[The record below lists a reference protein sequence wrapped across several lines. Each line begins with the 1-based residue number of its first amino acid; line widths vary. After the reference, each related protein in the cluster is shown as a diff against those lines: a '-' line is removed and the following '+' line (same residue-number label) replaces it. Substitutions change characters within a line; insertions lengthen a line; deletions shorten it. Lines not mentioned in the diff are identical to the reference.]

1 MAERHK
7 FGQSTP
13 PLYIY
18 LQEILNRYPD
28 GGQILK
34 ELIQN
39 AEDAEASEVRFLYDR
54 TQYGTRTLHSPKLEP
69 YQGPA
74 LCAYND
80 ACFTEQDW
88 DNIQNTARSV
98 KKGDPMKIGRFGLG
112 FNSVY
117 HLTDLPMILS
127 GHHVAIF
134 DPHEDI
140 FRIDGV
146 RQTGRIWHL
155 QEDAEQIQSLQDQFS
170 PLKNLFEGVED
181 PFKTGFF
188 NGTIFRFPLRHTPS
202 RISKTIYNCQK
213 IVDLFDSFKSDG
225 DIVLLFLHHVRSI
238 KLMTREESGHSAT
251 DYRVSM
257 NSQSQQQRETR
268 FTADVK
274 KTLKVPIENRETVVS
289 TCQFSMAVDAYGLP
303 TRNWLVTNYVKG
315 RGISEEAKKLSEELS
330 LLPWVGVAMP
340 LSGGT
345 NIEGRTFCFLPLPAG
360 HESTG
365 LPVHVHGFFGVSDNR
380 RSLKWTG
387 TDQKSDSA
395 ARWNEILVREILPSA
410 YARLITDATQYCKKD
425 ALYAALPDKQH
436 TAQHWDRALNP
447 FFKDVLTQKVVWT
460 PANGEKWITPRDAV
474 FNRTSVPTAQ
484 DSIGQKRAVESC
496 GGPHRRQMTESGED
510 EDEDVPTAVLE
521 YLVGAG
527 LDVVTLPK
535 HVMQAIDD
543 TFSRSRLNE
552 VTPELLRTTMKR
564 TGVRNGS
571 REDKLAWLQYALD
584 DMKYDAMEGIELLP
598 LADKTFTTFSKDDKT
613 MSIFI
618 ESEQHPRTLLPGLEG
633 RFLDTDINKPTLQRL
648 QMAATEAEEKAR
660 TTCLNLRHLTPQLV
674 ATYLRDALPP
684 GWLQVSHVTWHPA
697 RSQQPS
703 AEWLAQ
709 LWRYLRDHFP
719 KDLSPFV
726 GLPILPIMNESRL
739 VRLEQHSKV
748 IRPKYGETT
757 MPDVIKNLVRD
768 VNATVLEDAP
778 SYLNH
783 LKLEEFIHRCTPSG
797 LLKLLHVVG
806 ADKVVPKVDALNP
819 EAKNALRTF
828 FAKGENINDEE
839 RGLLAKLPIF
849 QAVDDTNLKPR
860 YLAALDPGGTMRQIA
875 PDLTTDPLPEGL
887 SFPTTVIVTNDLESQ
902 TLGRLVGLQQL
913 STAQLLAGMIEK
925 VRRGD
930 YTTEQVDSLMLW
942 ILRNLHTLKSKD
954 SNIVNLIQ
962 TLAFVT
968 TNSNTKVTPTELFNP
983 EETVSDVLL
992 GEPVFPGPPY
1002 ADKIILTSL
1011 LELGMRQNLSA
1022 QDILRS
1028 AKNVQPFYQSG
1039 KLTLSDA
1046 KRKAVAIMSVLS
1058 HGMLTTPVNG
1068 VLLKAAL
1075 MDVNFLPVCKDR
1087 PRSYLLGLQWYP
1099 ETNNAVFVNP
1109 REARGLECA
1118 ELVGA
1123 TMPIVDGKTSDDF
1136 ISAFGWNKNKLPIEK
1151 VVGQLKTVC
1160 NHYTAVT
1167 GSPHLP
1173 KHHVVQMLTEIY
1185 QHIDARLEAGEKDAL
1200 QPLSSPD
1207 FPPWVWQG
1215 DGLAA
1220 PNAVALT
1227 SPLNLTLAPYRF
1239 ILPEDFRDFK
1249 QLFRNAGVNQNLDKT
1264 DMVETLH
1271 EIQSAPKMSTERDLK
1286 LSVDIIGWLVSHPDI
1301 LEEVRDD
1308 ILVPIATKD
1317 SRRLTLAPV
1326 SECTYNDVSW
1336 SDAQDLLDDEDEEFK
1351 PLHKLIPLD
1360 TAQLLEVPSLSQ
1372 RVVSAE
1378 EFGFDQCGQHEK
1390 VTQRLKN
1397 ILNDYPKG
1405 AGIFKELIQNADDAG
1420 ATEVKFLVD
1429 WRKNENSRE
1438 DLIDHGMEVCHGP
1451 ALWAYN
1457 NATFS
1462 EEDFKNIQNLGGQT
1476 KLEALEKVG
1485 RFGVGFNSVYH
1496 VTDVPSFVSGSRV
1509 LFFDPHATHLSKH
1522 IKDKSRPGIGL
1533 DLQKNTRLVSRF
1545 KDQFQP
1551 FQEVFGYSTS
1561 TPYNGT
1567 LFRLPL
1573 RTPQEATESEIS
1585 DVSYSKPGNAN
1596 MERLIRSFKEGLKP
1610 LLLFTQ
1616 NVRQVTMYTMAESA
1630 DPSRMVETF
1639 HVSKSPVKYLREMQ
1653 ILSPFHKLTNKFQI
1667 QSNCLLATSDVMKC
1681 QAPEGTNRIKE
1692 CPETSM
1698 VVKVTCREGT
1708 GNAVSEKWIISSCMG
1723 TSESLQLALS
1733 DRGRKIGLVPCGG
1746 VAALLKSNDG
1756 SQQNASMDN
1765 PPNGR
1770 GEVFCFLPL
1779 SIRTGLPVHVNG
1791 SFAVASNRRGLWE
1804 ATSTDLNDLRV
1815 DWNKALMEDAV
1826 CKAYVTMLLDLSDM
1840 AKKGQL
1846 TPYQYHSFWPNPNQL
1861 KGTTH
1866 NSVLVKAFYTA
1877 LSSRDDKP
1885 PPLFESEGQ
1894 WLSFTSMVLLDPGIT
1909 FSSDEKVAARWALQ
1923 QCLPN
1928 YTVVELPEWARQGFE
1943 AAGCVDL
1950 LSEHTYTEK
1959 RFYSEL
1965 FFPRIHELSE
1975 ETRDPLMLRIL
1986 GRENGEYHDLIKTTA
2001 CIPTSPR
2008 GQELSF
2014 PGKLVHPNG
2023 KLSAMFLPEDQIFP
2037 HGSKGTYLKPSRLQV
2052 LTELGMCKDD
2062 APWSVVIERAQS
2074 VVRLNKVNH
2083 NESRKRIVALI
2094 DFIVDKTR
2102 KERDR
2107 KVLEQARR
2115 QLSTVPFLPF
2125 MQKPREWPFEWKGS
2139 EYPTDTMLSAV
2150 ELQPSKKYEIA
2161 GVSSPIMCSRI
2172 VTGKGKHSSTYTVPH
2187 SISKFLGLEDKSPG
2201 LPETLTNLLAIIAV
2215 DMETLPKDALVC
2227 TRKSYLKTCQ
2237 HLQKLCEGSTC
2248 NEREVATRL
2257 SKTPFIMSQM
2267 TKRFLLP
2274 SDVSFDLKFTC
2285 APYLY
2290 RVPDELASELRSLLK
2305 VCNVKTAFEACDF
2318 IRALGHLKDDKGNQR
2333 LRSHEVNLALELLKA
2348 ASDLEEEDIQN
2359 HILWIP
2365 DQSGVLRRPSE
2376 VCYNDCAWIKQKD
2389 DMVFCHKDMSRGL
2402 AVDKLGVKPV
2412 RHKALEAYSHNL
2424 SCFGTDF
2431 GQVEKLTNRIKHLL
2445 DAYPFGKEILKELLQ
2460 NADDAGA
2467 TEIHFVFD
2475 KRRHGTKHIFDD
2487 SWKDLQGP
2495 ALCVYNNRPFTEKDL
2510 IGIQSLGQGSKAHD
2524 PVKTGKYGVGFN
2536 AVYHLT
2542 DCPSF
2547 MTGGD
2552 TLCVFD
2558 PQLRFVPGARLE
2570 CPGRMFRGIDAYLR
2584 QQYKDVFNCYL
2595 SDKPAFSS
2603 QESTMFR
2610 FPLRTT
2616 TMAKASDLSDKEVTE
2631 DMVMSLL
2638 DRFKSESFEVLLF
2651 LNSVEKIKIS
2661 IIEKDGTSR
2670 EFYHAEAL
2678 ISKKAKKDRRKFA
2691 DYVAECAHSEEP
2703 LHELPT
2709 HHVTYNLDLRDN
2721 NKHQE
2726 TWIVHQRIG
2735 FEDKDIPNSIKEAHK
2750 ANELG
2755 LLPRGGAAICHNDC
2769 KQSFSSKA
2777 PNQAR
2782 SYQKCYHM
2790 GPKRAFCFLPLPIE
2804 TQLPVHVNGHFALDH
2819 EARRN
2824 LWRDENGGMK
2834 SDWNKT
2840 LIKEVI
2846 APAYAAV
2853 LDAKRGADFGVEQ
2866 KSFTV
2871 SEAQGVKRSLESY
2884 HDLFPSVSKT
2894 TDQWKD
2900 LSLAFYQH
2908 IDRKHL
2914 HVLPVLRS
2922 THHDC
2927 KPRSRSHH
2935 QMTLEWLPPTGSG
2948 RDEAFFNTLKYDDA
2962 GRTEMANTIKPRK
2975 PRRQVLVES
2984 LLALGFNLLDHS
2996 ATKIYQEFRKSEVEV
3011 KSVQPESVAKFL
3023 KTHASYNPLCHIGA
3037 SLPAPLIETTFKE
3050 PENLQVVLHYCLS
3063 IREKQEGNQK
3073 HMSHG
3078 HPVSDPQKI
3087 KQEHALHDLP
3097 LLLTADN
3104 ILRVFDVSCPV
3115 FATEYADLVPTQPE
3129 LFVHTS
3135 CVSDLLSK
3143 DTDKSVQG
3151 FNANAL
3157 CRLMPRV
3164 LDETLFGNGRAVKL
3178 NQSPI
3183 TPPQDWVYRLWEF
3196 FGHEVHRGGT
3206 RGEEVFQEIMGLFAK
3221 WAVLPACTHSQK
3233 VGQPFISS
3241 NVVPPVQPG
3250 ERYLVPLCKAHT
3262 VVTFDQMSISAQKNK
3277 VAGILRKLQCLELD
3291 TSCLHTATA
3300 LQQSYATL
3308 QVAKRFISSLTDH
3321 VGILKVL
3328 NFILVEQELHG
3339 PTTTRLDT
3347 NEATELL
3354 KYFEE
3359 EVWKLQTEPVNLHML
3374 RSLPLYKTIHNKLIS
3389 LITTRQCHVLPT
3401 GIPTAEMDEWIK
3413 RSDAVFLEKISKLEG
3428 LHKALG
3434 CSGITDADVYQKYIF
3449 PNINHLSDEAV
3460 KVHLEY
3466 LRNML
3471 NGMNMVEEH
3480 TRTRESLLASLRHL
3494 HIIPSQRGRRPV
3506 SDFYDHHH
3514 SVFREM
3520 VSDENFLPEDYRK
3533 EMWKWRQF
3541 FIDIGLIHEVTKSMF
3556 LEYARQVERLAKVTR
3571 SKGSRLTE
3579 KSNVLVKYFFTME
3592 KLSEGRFIEEV
3603 SGIRFIAPAKTESAL
3618 IELHSQYGAKGD
3630 VLPFVCFKD
3639 SVPEDEQELCWT
3651 RANLLPND
3659 VTHELRRE
3667 DSEGLRRRLGIQV
3680 QPSIDTVT
3688 NHVTHLCQHLAQ
3700 QKATETEEGANSPS
3714 ACKTIWKV
3722 MLKVYAFLSEKATD
3736 GGSLNEKL
3744 GNVPCMVVEEGRRLV
3759 RPDQIAITLEQSHEI
3774 RPYLYGMPIE
3784 LGPYNKLFV
3793 SLGAPEKPTPMQY
3806 AKVLEDL
3813 YALSKGEPLDPN
3825 EKIATYMAV
3834 SGLFRSLKPESLIRL
3849 MGESQSQT
3857 QHTDDAFQ
3865 KSKCLYLPSQKE
3877 TLQKSTDLVFDDAP
3891 QFTDRVK
3898 DGFIYTLLI
3907 PLKNCNL
3914 SDDEH
3919 ELINRLPPQLRPKNL
3934 SSLVQEQLCDGDEQ
3948 MACVMGTN
3956 CVLESKLSSLFLSA
3970 HFQQAIVRLAKH
3982 ALGERCDDKKVLDAV
3997 GKFASSITVCCK
4009 RELITRLVYTESQE
4023 QIKDSDG
4030 TSYCFI
4036 KDNTLYVAHTDAASE
4051 EYESFL
4057 CELAEVINDG
4067 LGRPLVN
4074 LGPLSMVL
4082 SVKDPSDIPKKLDR
4096 AKIKRYTS
4104 GEQDDSPLPTL
4115 GTPIPEIFHHLLT
4128 SNLAH
4133 YFTPGDYVGFEVY
4146 DPDLEDS
4153 SEEEEEYTMT
4163 FLYAQVIKEAPADM
4177 DLKFGLG
4184 RKYVINVG
4192 HTRTVSAADLYKFC
4206 RPSVS
4211 GPVVPFEGEAD
4222 EEANSA
4228 AKPPQ
4233 SLEDAMEEVSNIL
4246 EEAWKL
4252 PENERKKVVRRLYL
4266 QWHPD
4271 KNPDN
4276 VELAT
4281 EVCKH
4286 IQAEISRL
4294 EKGLPRRTKGGAGSG
4309 GFGFGGR
4316 GSRSGGFDSGESSF
4330 SSSFNRWDSYARSH
4344 RRQREQFRKRYKGRN
4359 FRGWRTRSGQWVPP
4373 KTDGDGFPN
4382 PREAAR
4388 WHRQATADL
4397 QAARDNLSGP
4407 GTSFEWTCLMC
4418 HQAAEKALKAVQ
4430 LGKFGKYEMIHQI
4443 GGMAMALETSC
4454 GDELTGVGDAAM
4466 ELSSLGSSLGCDDVY
4481 LRARYPNLHPAPRV
4495 PHDAFTRQHAE
4506 TAVRLARTI
4515 LDMTQDVWK

>member
-1 MAERHK
+1 M
-7 FGQSTP
+7 FLP
-13 PLYIY
+13 IY
-18 LQEILNRYPD
+18 Q
-28 GGQILK
+28 

-54 TQYGTRTLHSPKLEP
+54 TQYGTRTLHSPKQAP

-88 DNIQNTARSV
+88 NNIQNTARSV

-117 HLTDLPMILS
+117 HLTGVGSSSSLVGSEGGDDLARDPKILGTPEVPEHRREVRSTRPVAAAGSRRRTLSPAAADLPMILS

-134 DPHEDI
+134 DPREDI
-140 FRIDGV
+140 FLIDGV
-146 RQTGRIWHL
+146 RQKGRIWHL
-155 QEDAEQIQSLQDQFS
+155 QVDAEEIQSLQDQFS
-170 PLKNLFEGVED
+170 PLKNLFEGAED

-202 RISKTIYNCQK
+202 RISKTIYNYQK

-238 KLMTREESGHSAT
+238 KLMTREESGHIAT

-257 NSQSQQQRETR
+257 SSQSQQEGETR

-274 KTLKVPIENRETVVS
+274 DSLAVPIDNRETVVN
-289 TCQFSMAVDAYGLP
+289 TRQFSMAVDAYGLP

-425 ALYAALPDKQH
+425 ALYAALPDKH
-436 TAQHWDRALNP
+436 RTAQHWDKALNP

-484 DSIGQKRAVESC
+484 DSTGQKTVESC
-496 GGPHRRQMTESGED
+496 GGKRGRQMTESGKD
-510 EDEDVPTAVLE
+510 DDDVPTAVLE

-543 TFSRSRLNE
+543 TFSRSTLDE
-552 VTPELLRTTMKR
+552 VTPELLRATMKR
-564 TGVRNGS
+564 TGVQNGS
-571 REDKLAWLQYALD
+571 RKHKLAWLQYALD
-584 DMKYDAMEGIELLP
+584 DKNYDAMEGIELLP

-613 MSIFI
+613 IFI

-633 RFLDTDINKPTLQRL
+633 RFLDTDINKPTLHHL
-648 QMAATEAEEKAR
+648 QMAATEADVKAR
-660 TTCLNLRHLTPQLV
+660 TPCLNLRHLTPQLV
-674 ATYLRDALPP
+674 ATHLRDALPP
-684 GWLQVSHVTWHPA
+684 DWL
-697 RSQQPS
+697 QQPS

-709 LWRYLRDHFP
+709 LWRYLQAHFP
-719 KDLSPFV
+719 SLNPFV
-726 GLPILPIMNESRL
+726 GLPILPVMNETRL
-739 VRLEQHSKV
+739 VRLEQPSKV

-757 MPDVIKNLVRD
+757 IPDVIKNLVRD
-768 VNATVLEDAP
+768 VDATVLEDAP

-783 LKLEEFIHRCTPSG
+783 PKLEEYIHRCTPSG
-797 LLKLLHVVG
+797 LLKLLHVAG

-819 EAKNALRTF
+819 EAKDALRTF
-828 FAKGENINDEE
+828 FAKGENLNDEE

-860 YLAALDPGGTMRQIA
+860 YLAALDPEGTMRQIA
-875 PDLTTDPLPEGL
+875 PHLTTDPLPEGL
-887 SFPTTVIVTNDLESQ
+887 SFPTTLIVTNDLESQ

-913 STAQLLAGMIEK
+913 STAQLLARMIEK

-930 YTTEQVDSLMLW
+930 YTREQMDSLMLW

-954 SNIVNLIQ
+954 QSIINLIQ
-962 TLAFVT
+962 TLPFVT

-983 EETVSDVLL
+983 EKAVSDVLL

-1002 ADKIILTSL
+1002 ENKIVLTSL

-1022 QDILRS
+1022 KDILSS

-1046 KRKAVAIMSVLS
+1046 KRKAVAIMSVLA

-1068 VLLKAAL
+1068 IPLKAAL
-1075 MDVNFLPVCKDR
+1075 MDVNFLPICSER
-1087 PRSYLLGLQWYP
+1087 PKSYLPGLQWYP

-1123 TMPIVDGKTSDDF
+1123 TMPVVDGKISDDF
-1136 ISAFGWNKNKLPIEK
+1136 ISACGWNKNSLPIEK

-1160 NHYTAVT
+1160 NHYTR
-1167 GSPHLP
+1167 SPHLP

-1185 QHIDARLEAGEKDAL
+1185 QHIDDRLEAGETAAL
-1200 QPLSSPD
+1200 QLLSSPN

-1227 SPLNLTLAPYRF
+1227 SPFNLTLAPYRF
-1239 ILPEDFRDFK
+1239 ILPEDFPDFK
-1249 QLFRNAGVNQNLDKT
+1249 QLFRNAGVKQNLDKT
-1264 DMVETLH
+1264 DLVETLH
-1271 EIQSAPKMSTERDLK
+1271 EIQSAPKMSSERDLK

-1301 LEEVRDD
+1301 LKEVRDD

-1397 ILNDYPKG
+1397 ILNDYPEG

-1429 WRKNENSRE
+1429 WRKNKDSRE
-1438 DLIDHGMEVCHGP
+1438 DLIDQGMEVCHGP

-1756 SQQNASMDN
+1756 SHQNASMDN

-2139 EYPTDTMLSAV
+2139 EYPTDTLLSAV
-2150 ELQPSKKYEIA
+2150 ELQPSKNYEIA

-2187 SISKFLGLEDKSPG
+2187 SLSKFLGLEDKSPG

-2237 HLQKLCEGSTC
+2237 HLQKLCEGSKY
-2248 NEREVATRL
+2248 NEGEVASRL

-2318 IRALGHLKDDKGNQR
+2318 IRALDHLKKDKGNQK
-2333 LRSHEVNLALELLKA
+2333 LRSREVHLALELLKA

-2359 HILWIP
+2359 HMLWIP

-2376 VCYNDCAWIKQKD
+2376 VCYNDCAWIEQKD

-2475 KRRHGTKHIFDD
+2475 KRQHGTKHIFDD

-2495 ALCVYNNRPFTEKDL
+2495 ALCVYNNRPFTDNDL
-2510 IGIQSLGQGSKAHD
+2510 NGIQNLGQGSKAHD

-2570 CPGRMFRGIDAYLR
+2570 CPGRMIRGIDAYLR

-2631 DMVMSLL
+2631 DMVMRLL

-2678 ISKKAKKDRRKFA
+2678 ISKKAKQDRRKFA
-2691 DYVAECAHSEEP
+2691 DYVAECAHSEDP
-2703 LHELPT
+2703 LQVLPT

-2721 NKHQE
+2721 KQHQE

-2735 FEDKDIPNSIKEAHK
+2735 FEDKDIPNSIKEAHAAK
-2750 ANELG
+2750 ELG

-2769 KQSFSSKA
+2769 KQPYSSKA
-2777 PNQAR
+2777 PNQSR
-2782 SYQKCYHM
+2782 NYQKCYHM

-2824 LWRDENGGMK
+2824 LWKDENGGMK

-2840 LIKEVI
+2840 LIKDVI

-2853 LDAKRGADFGVEQ
+2853 LDAKRAADFGLEQ
-2866 KSFTV
+2866 KPFTV
-2871 SEAQGVKRSLESY
+2871 SKAQGVKRSLESY

-2894 TDQWKD
+2894 TDEWKD

-2948 RDEAFFNTLKYDDA
+2948 RDEAFFNTLKYDD
-2962 GRTEMANTIKPRK
+2962 GGNTAVGSNIKPRK
-2975 PRRQVLVES
+2975 QVVIES
-2984 LLALGFNLLDHS
+2984 LLALGFNLLASPIRILRDFQ
-2996 ATKIYQEFRKSEVEV
+2996 AAKVDVQEV
-3011 KSVQPESVAKFL
+3011 KPESVVDFL
-3023 KTHASYNPLCHIGA
+3023 QTYADDDPLCRIGA
-3037 SLPAPLIETTFKE
+3037 SLPAQVSSTTFKE

-3063 IREKQEGNQK
+3063 RTLEENKK
-3073 HMSHG
+3073 HKLHG
-3078 HPVSDPQKI
+3078 V
-3087 KQEHALHDLP
+3087 P
-3097 LLLTADN
+3097 LLLTTDKL
-3104 ILRVFDVSCPV
+3104 LRVFDLSNPV
-3115 FATEYADLVPTQPE
+3115 FATYYANLVPSAPD
-3129 LFVHTS
+3129 LFVDWS
-3135 CVSDLLSK
+3135 CLSDLPRQ
-3143 DTDKSVQG
+3143 DTDKSVLS
-3151 FNANAL
+3151 FDVEAL
-3157 CRLMPRV
+3157 CNLLPRQLNESVFRQGNTVEWNQAPTQHWIYLLWHFLDNEMPRQK
-3164 LDETLFGNGRAVKL
+3164 LSDQDTFLRKINTLFGNW
-3178 NQSPI
+3178 S
-3183 TPPQDWVYRLWEF
+3183 
-3196 FGHEVHRGGT
+3196 
-3206 RGEEVFQEIMGLFAK
+3206 
-3221 WAVLPACTHSQK
+3221 VLPACTHS
-3233 VGQPFISS
+3233 PMMERYS
-3241 NVVPPVQPG
+3241 NSTKSLLDEVPPLQPG
-3250 ERYLVPLCKAHT
+3250 KPYLVPLCKAHT
-3262 VVTFDQMSISAQKNK
+3262 VVVTFDVGASQQQIK
-3277 VAGILRKLQCLELD
+3277 VAKIMRKLHCLELN
-3291 TSCLHTATA
+3291 
-3300 LQQSYATL
+3300 TL
-3308 QVAKRFISSLTDH
+3308 CFRDH
-3321 VGILKVL
+3321 PENPPNDRTVQLARD
-3328 NFILVEQELHG
+3328 
-3339 PTTTRLDT
+3339 PD
-3347 NEATELL
+3347 EATELL
-3354 KYFEE
+3354 KYYEE
-3359 EVWKLQTEPVNLHML
+3359 EVDKLKTDPANLHTL

-3389 LITTRQCHVLPT
+3389 LINTHQCHVLPV
-3401 GIPTAEMDEWIK
+3401 GIPTAGMDEWID
-3413 RSDAVFLEKISKLEG
+3413 RSDDVFLEKNSNLKKL
-3428 LHKALG
+3428 HTSLG
-3434 CSGITDADVYQKYIF
+3434 CSGITEADVYQRYIF
-3449 PNINHLSDEAV
+3449 PNMDHLSDDAV
-3460 KVHLEY
+3460 IEHLRY
-3466 LRNML
+3466 LRDL
-3471 NGMNMVEEH
+3471 VQ
-3480 TRTRESLLASLRHL
+3480 TSPKDARQSLIQRLKSLP
-3494 HIIPSQRGRRPV
+3494 IIPSTGVRRPV
-3506 SDFYDHHH
+3506 SDFYDDTHP
-3514 SVFREM
+3514 VFREM
-3520 VSDENFLPEDYRK
+3520 VPVENFLPECYRCG
-3533 EMWKWRQF
+3533 EEEEELEEWRQF
-3541 FIDIGLIHEVTKSMF
+3541 FIKIGLNSTVTKTMF
-3556 LEYARQVERLAKVTR
+3556 LQYARDVERLAKVPISGNSQLTR
-3571 SKGSRLTE
+3571 
-3579 KSNVLVKYFFTME
+3579 KSEVLVNHFFTVDN
-3592 KLSEGRFIEEV
+3592 LSEGSFIEEV
-3603 SGIRFIAPAKTESAL
+3603 SGIRFIAPVKAESAQ

-3659 VTHELRRE
+3659 VAQELRRG
-3667 DSEGLRRRLGIQV
+3667 DSEDLRRRLGVQV

-3688 NHVTHLCQHLAQ
+3688 SHVSHLCQHLAQ
-3700 QKATETEEGANSPS
+3700 QKSTETEEGANSPS
-3714 ACKTIWKV
+3714 ACQTLWKV

-3736 GGSLNEKL
+3736 GGSLKEKL
-3744 GNVPCMVVEEGRRLV
+3744 GNVPCIVVEEGRRLV

-3849 MGESQSQT
+3849 VGESQSQT
-3857 QHTDDAFQ
+3857 QHTEDAFQ

-3907 PLKNCNL
+3907 HLKNCDL

-3948 MACVMGTN
+3948 MSCVMGTN

-4009 RELITRLVYTESQE
+4009 RELITRLVYTESQQ

-4211 GPVVPFEGEAD
+4211 GPLVPFEGEAG

-4330 SSSFNRWDSYARSH
+4330 SSSFNRWDSYAGFH
-4344 RRQREQFRKRYKGRN
+4344 RRQREQFRKRYKGGN
-4359 FRGWRTRSGQWVPP
+4359 FSSWRTRSGQWVPP
-4373 KTDGDGFPN
+4373 RTDGDGFPN

-4454 GDELTGVGDAAM
+4454 GDELAGVGDAAM

-4506 TAVRLARTI
+4506 TAVRLAQTI

>member
-1 MAERHK
+1 MATAEQANTQTDVSKNPFRPGTFAKKFATSRTDARRADHDDGHK

-13 PLYIY
+13 PLVEY
-18 LQEILNRYPD
+18 LQDILNRYPD

-39 AEDAEASEVRFLYDR
+39 AEDAVPQASEVRFLYDR
-54 TQYGTRTLHSPKLEP
+54 TQYGTQTLHSPKLAP

-117 HLTDLPMILS
+117 HLTDLPMIVG
-127 GHHVAIF
+127 GHHVAIL

-140 FRIDGV
+140 FLIDGV
-146 RQTGRIWHL
+146 RQSGCIWHL
-155 QEDAEQIQSLQDQFS
+155 QEDAEEIKNLEDQFS
-170 PLKNLFEGVED
+170 PLKNLFEGAED

-188 NGTIFRFPLRHTPS
+188 KGTIFRFPLRQTPS
-202 RISKTIYNCQK
+202 RLSKTVYDYQK
-213 IVDLFDSFKSDG
+213 VMDLFDSFKSDG

-238 KLMTREESGHSAT
+238 KLMTREESGHSTT
-251 DYRVSM
+251 DYVYRVSM
-257 NSQSQQQRETR
+257 SSQSQQDREPR
-268 FTADVK
+268 FTANVK
-274 KTLKVPIENRETVVS
+274 KALKVSIDNRETVVS
-289 TCQFSMAVDAYGLP
+289 TCKFSMAVDGLP
-303 TRNWLVTNYVKG
+303 PQKWLVTTYVKG

-340 LSGGT
+340 LFGDGKVD
-345 NIEGRTFCFLPLPAG
+345 GRTFCCLPLPEG

-425 ALYAALPDKQH
+425 ALYIYVYAALPDKH
-436 TAQHWDRALNP
+436 RTAQHWDRALNP
-447 FFKDVLTQKVVWT
+447 FFDEVFTQKVVWT

-474 FNRTSVPTAQ
+474 FNRTSVPTA
-484 DSIGQKRAVESC
+484 
-496 GGPHRRQMTESGED
+496 
-510 EDEDVPTAVLE
+510 VLE

-527 LDVVTLPK
+527 HDVVTLPK

-543 TFSRSRLNE
+543 TFSRSGLKE

-564 TGVRNGS
+564 TGVQNDS

-584 DMKYDAMEGIELLP
+584 DKNYDAMEGIELLP
-598 LADKTFTTFSKDDKT
+598 LADKTFTTFSKYDKK
-613 MSIFI
+613 IFI

-633 RFLDTDINKPTLQRL
+633 RFLDTDINKPTLHHL
-648 QMAATEAEEKAR
+648 QMTATEAEEKAR
-660 TTCLNLRHLTPQLV
+660 TGHPCLRLRHLTPQLV
-674 ATYLRDALPP
+674 ATHLRDALPP
-684 GWLQVSHVTWHPA
+684 DWL
-697 RSQQPS
+697 QQPS
-703 AEWLAQ
+703 VEWLAQ
-709 LWRYLRDHFP
+709 LWRYLQVHFP
-719 KDLSPFV
+719 NDLSPFV
-726 GLPILPIMNESRL
+726 GLPILPVMNETRL
-739 VRLEQHSKV
+739 VRLEQPSKV

-757 MPDVIKNLVRD
+757 IPDVIKNLVRD
-768 VNATVLEDAP
+768 VDATVLEDAP

-783 LKLEEFIHRCTPSG
+783 PKLEEFIHRCTPSG
-797 LLKLLHVVG
+797 LLKLLLVVG
-806 ADKVVPKVDALNP
+806 ANKVVPKVNTLNP
-819 EAKNALRTF
+819 EAKGALLTF
-828 FAKGENINDEE
+828 FAKGENLYDEE
-839 RGLLAKLPIF
+839 RRLLAKLPMF

-860 YLAALDPGGTMRQIA
+860 YLAALDPGGRMRQIA
-875 PDLTTDPLPEGL
+875 PDLTTDPLPKGL
-887 SFPTTVIVTNDLESQ
+887 SFPTTLIVTNDLESQ
-902 TLGRLVGLQQL
+902 TLGRLLGLQQL

-925 VRRGD
+925 VRGGD
-930 YTTEQVDSLMLW
+930 YTTEYADSLMLW
-942 ILRNLHTLKSKD
+942 ILRNLHTLKFKD
-954 SNIVNLIQ
+954 PSIISQIQ

-968 TNSNTKVTPTELFNP
+968 TNNNTKVTPTELFNP
-983 EETVSDVLL
+983 EEAVSDVLL

-1002 ADKIILTSL
+1002 ADKIVLTSL

-1022 QDILRS
+1022 HDILRS
-1028 AKNVQPFYQSG
+1028 AKKVQTFYQSG

-1046 KRKAVAIMSVLS
+1046 KRKAVAIMSVLA

-1075 MDVNFLPVCKDR
+1075 MDVNFLPVCSER
-1087 PRSYLLGLQWYP
+1087 PKSYLPGLQWYS
-1099 ETNNAVFVNP
+1099 ETSNAVFVSP

-1123 TMPIVDGKTSDDF
+1123 TMPIVDEKTSNGF
-1136 ISAFGWNKNKLPIEK
+1136 ISAFGWSKNSLPIDK

-1160 NHYTAVT
+1160 NHYT

-1173 KHHVVQMLTEIY
+1173 KHYVVQMLTEIY
-1185 QHIDARLEAGEKDAL
+1185 QHIDARLEAGEKAVL
-1200 QPLSSPD
+1200 QSLSSPD

-1215 DGLAA
+1215 DDLAA

-1227 SPLNLTLAPYRF
+1227 SPFNPTLDLAPYRF
-1239 ILPEDFRDFK
+1239 ILPKEFHDFRK
-1249 QLFRNAGVNQNLDKT
+1249 MFRKAGVKETLDQT
-1264 DMVETLH
+1264 DLVETLH

-1286 LSVDIIGWLVSHPDI
+1286 LSVDIIGWLVSHTDI

-1308 ILVPIATKD
+1308 ILVPIATKN
-1317 SRRLTLAPV
+1317 SCRLTLAPV

-1397 ILNDYPKG
+1397 ILNDYPEG

-1420 ATEVKFLVD
+1420 ATEVKFLID
-1429 WRKNENSRE
+1429 WRKNEDSKE
-1438 DLIDHGMEVCHGP
+1438 GLIDHGMEVCHGP

-1533 DLQKNTRLVSRF
+1533 DLEKNTRLVSRF

-1551 FQEVFGYSTS
+1551 FQDVFGYSTS

-1573 RTPQEATESEIS
+1573 RTPQEAAESEIS

-1596 MERLIRSFKEGLKP
+1596 IESLIRSFKEGLKP

-1616 NVRQVTMYTMAESA
+1616 NVRQVTMYTLAEST
-1630 DPSRMVETF
+1630 DPSKMVETF

-1653 ILSPFHKLTNKFQI
+1653 ILSPSHKLTDKFQI
-1667 QSNCLLATSDVMKC
+1667 QSNCLLATSDVMKR
-1681 QAPEGTNRIKE
+1681 QGTNRMKE

-1708 GNAVSEKWIISSCMG
+1708 GNAVSEEWIISSCMG
-1723 TSESLQLALS
+1723 TSASLQLALS

-1746 VAALLKSNDG
+1746 VAALLKSSDDSHQND
-1756 SQQNASMDN
+1756 SMDN
-1765 PPNGR
+1765 PPN

-1804 ATSTDLNDLRV
+1804 ETSTDRNDLKV
-1815 DWNKALMEDAV
+1815 EWNKALMEDAV
-1826 CKAYVTMLLDLSDM
+1826 CKAYVTVLLDLSDM

-1846 TPYQYHSFWPNPNQL
+1846 TPYQYHSFWPNICHIP
-1861 KGTTH
+1861 GTTH
-1866 NSVLVKAFYTA
+1866 YSVLVKAFYAA
-1877 LSSRDDKP
+1877 LSSRDKP

-1909 FSSDEKVAARWALQ
+1909 LSSDENVAARWALQ

-1943 AAGCVDL
+1943 AAECVEL

-1986 GRENGEYHDLIKTTA
+1986 GRENGDYNDLIKTTA

-2014 PGKLVHPNG
+2014 PGKLIHPNG
-2023 KLSAMFLPEDQIFP
+2023 KLSAMFLPGDKKFP
-2037 HGSKGTYLKPSRLQV
+2037 HGSTETYLKPSRLEV

-2062 APWSVVIERAQS
+2062 APWQVVIERAES
-2074 VVRLNKVNH
+2074 VIGLNMVNQT
-2083 NESRKRIVALI
+2083 ESRKRIAALL
-2094 DFIVDKTR
+2094 DFIVKKSKRETD
-2102 KERDR
+2102 EEQ
-2107 KVLEQARR
+2107 LEQVRK
-2115 QLSTVPFLPF
+2115 QLSTIQFLPV
-2125 MQKPREWPFEWKGS
+2125 MQKPKEWLFAWKGF
-2139 EYPTDTMLSAV
+2139 EYDADALLSAHK
-2150 ELQPSKKYEIA
+2150 LQPSKNSMIA
-2161 GVSSPIMCSRI
+2161 GVSSPILCSS
-2172 VTGKGKHSSTYTVPH
+2172 VSTVDENPNSQYTIP
-2187 SISKFLGLEDKSPG
+2187 SGLSKFLGLDDKSPD
-2201 LPETLTNLLAIIAV
+2201 LNETLANLLAIIAINMKV
-2215 DMETLPKDALVC
+2215 LSMAEEAVWDY
-2227 TRKSYLKTCQ
+2227 TRKSYLQTCK
-2237 HLQKLCEGSTC
+2237 HLQKLCQGSE
-2248 NEREVATRL
+2248 NNAEHIATKL
-2257 SKTPFIMSQM
+2257 CETPFIMSLKDRKFLPPSNVCFEM
-2267 TKRFLLP
+2267 RFDG
-2274 SDVSFDLKFTC
+2274 S
-2285 APYLY
+2285 PYLY
-2290 RVPDELASELRSLLK
+2290 QAPEELATELRSLLL
-2305 VCNVKTAFEACDF
+2305 VCKVKTAFEACDF
-2318 IRALGHLKDDKGNQR
+2318 IRALDHLKEDNGDQR
-2333 LRSHEVNLALELLKA
+2333 LSSHEVNLALELLKA
-2348 ASDLEEEDIQN
+2348 ASDLEGEDIKEQD
-2359 HILWIP
+2359 LWIP

-2376 VCYNDCAWIKQKD
+2376 VCYNDCAWIAQKD

-2431 GQVEKLTNRIKHLL
+2431 GQAEKLTNRIKHLL

-2475 KRRHGTKHIFDD
+2475 KRQHDTKHIFDD

-2495 ALCVYNNRPFTEKDL
+2495 ALCVYNNRPFTENDL
-2510 IGIQSLGQGSKAHD
+2510 IGIQNLGQGSKAHD

-2558 PQLRFVPGARLE
+2558 PQLRFVPGASVE
-2570 CPGRMFRGIDAYLR
+2570 YPGRMIRGIDAYLR
-2584 QQYKDVFNCYL
+2584 EQYKDVFNCYL
-2595 SDKPAFSS
+2595 NDQPAFSS
-2603 QESTMFR
+2603 QENTMFR
-2610 FPLRTT
+2610 FPLRTA
-2616 TMAKASDLSDKEVTE
+2616 TMATTSDLSDKEVTE
-2631 DMVMSLL
+2631 EMVMSLL
-2638 DRFKSESFEVLLF
+2638 HRFKSESFEVLLF

-2661 IIEKDGTSR
+2661 IIERDGTSR
-2670 EFYHAEAL
+2670 EFYHAAAL
-2678 ISKKAKKDRRKFA
+2678 ISEEAKQDRRKFA
-2691 DYVAECAHSEEP
+2691 DYVAECAHSEDP
-2703 LHELPT
+2703 LHVLPT

-2721 NKHQE
+2721 NQHQE

-2735 FEDKDIPNSIKEAHK
+2735 FDDKDIPNSIKEAHAAK
-2750 ANELG
+2750 ELG
-2755 LLPRGGAAICHNDC
+2755 LLPRGGAAICHSDC
-2769 KQSFSSKA
+2769 KQPYLSKA
-2777 PNQAR
+2777 LHQSIN
-2782 SYQKCYHM
+2782 YQKCYHM
-2790 GPKRAFCFLPLPIE
+2790 GTKRAFCFLPLPIE

-2824 LWRDENGGMK
+2824 LWKDENGGMK

-2853 LDAKRGADFGVEQ
+2853 LDAKRAADFGVEQ

-2871 SEAQGVKRSLESY
+2871 SKAQDVKRSLESY
-2884 HDLFPSVSKT
+2884 HGLFPSVSKT
-2894 TDQWKD
+2894 TGEWKG
-2900 LSLAFYQH
+2900 LSSAFYQI
-2908 IDRKHL
+2908 IDHKHL
-2914 HVLPVLRS
+2914 RLLPVLRS
-2922 THHDC
+2922 THDDC
-2927 KPRSRSHH
+2927 GPRDGQPGRSNHH

-2962 GRTEMANTIKPRK
+2962 GNTEVGSNKK
-2975 PRRQVLVES
+2975 PRRQVLIES
-2984 LLALGFNLLDHS
+2984 LLALGFNLLASPTRILRDFQ
-2996 ATKIYQEFRKSEVEV
+2996 AAKVDVQEV
-3011 KSVQPESVAKFL
+3011 KPESVVDFL
-3023 KTHASYNPLCHIGA
+3023 QTYADDDPLCRIGA
-3037 SLPAPLIETTFKE
+3037 TLPAQVSSTTFKE

-3063 IREKQEGNQK
+3063 RTLDENKK
-3073 HMSHG
+3073 HNLDG
-3078 HPVSDPQKI
+3078 V
-3087 KQEHALHDLP
+3087 P
-3097 LLLTADN
+3097 LLLTTDKL
-3104 ILRVFDVSCPV
+3104 LRVFDLSNPV
-3115 FATEYADLVPTQPE
+3115 FATYYANLVPSAPD
-3129 LFVHTS
+3129 LFVDWS
-3135 CVSDLLSK
+3135 CLSDLPRQ
-3143 DTDKSVQG
+3143 DTDKSVLS
-3151 FNANAL
+3151 FDVEAL
-3157 CRLMPRV
+3157 CNLLPRQLNESVFRQGNTVEWNQQSPPQYWIYRLWHF
-3164 LDETLFGNGRAVKL
+3164 LDHEMARQKSSDQDTFLQKINTLFGNW
-3178 NQSPI
+3178 S
-3183 TPPQDWVYRLWEF
+3183 
-3196 FGHEVHRGGT
+3196 
-3206 RGEEVFQEIMGLFAK
+3206 
-3221 WAVLPACTHSQK
+3221 VLPACTHSPMM
-3233 VGQPFISS
+3233 GRYS
-3241 NVVPPVQPG
+3241 NSTCYEVPPLQPG
-3250 ERYLVPLCKAHT
+3250 KPYLVPLCKAHT
-3262 VVTFDQMSISAQKNK
+3262 VVMFDVGASQQQIK
-3277 VAGILRKLQCLELD
+3277 VAKIMRKLHCLEL
-3291 TSCLHTATA
+3291 S
-3300 LQQSYATL
+3300 TL
-3308 QVAKRFISSLTDH
+3308 CFRDHPEVPPNDRTVQLARRFVSSLTNH
-3321 VGILKVL
+3321 VGILRVL
-3328 NFILVEQELHG
+3328 TSLFAVQG
-3339 PTTTRLDT
+3339 GTTPDPLDPDD
-3347 NEATELL
+3347 ATELL
-3354 KYFEE
+3354 KYFEA
-3359 EVWKLQTEPVNLHML
+3359 EVDKLKTDPANLHML

-3389 LITTRQCHVLPT
+3389 LITTRQCHVLPV

-3413 RSDAVFLEKISKLEG
+3413 RSDAVFLDKISKLEG
-3428 LHKALG
+3428 LHEAMG
-3434 CSGITDADVYQKYIF
+3434 CSGITEADVYQRYIF
-3449 PNINHLSDEAV
+3449 PNIDHLSDEAV
-3460 KVHLEY
+3460 KVHLGY
-3466 LRNML
+3466 LRKML
-3471 NGMNMVEEH
+3471 SEMNMVEEH
-3480 TRTRESLLASLRHL
+3480 TRTRESLLAGLRHL
-3494 HIIPSQRGRRPV
+3494 RIIPSQRGRRPV
-3506 SDFYDHHH
+3506 SDFYDHDH

-3541 FIDIGLIHEVTKSMF
+3541 FIDIGLIHEVTKPMF
-3556 LEYARQVERLAKVTR
+3556 LEYARDVERLAKVTR
-3571 SKGSRLTE
+3571 SKESRLTE
-3579 KSNVLVKYFFTME
+3579 KSNVLVDHFFTMN

-3603 SGIRFIAPAKTESAL
+3603 SGIRFIVPVKARSVL
-3618 IELHSQYGAKGD
+3618 IQLHSQYGAKGD

-3639 SVPEDEQELCWT
+3639 SIPESKQELCWT
-3651 RANLLPND
+3651 RASLLPNS
-3659 VTHELRRE
+3659 VHPQSMYYRG
-3667 DSEGLRRRLGIQV
+3667 DSKKLCHRLGIRL

-3688 NHVTHLCQHLAQ
+3688 SHVTHLCQHLAQ

-3714 ACKTIWKV
+3714 ACQTLWDM
-3722 MLKVYAFLSEKATD
+3722 MLKVYAFLSEKAPD
-3736 GGSLNEKL
+3736 DSSLKDRL

-3759 RPDQIAITLEQSHEI
+3759 RPDQIAITLEPKYEI
-3774 RPYLYGMPIE
+3774 RPYLYGMPME
-3784 LGPYNKLFV
+3784 LGLYHRLFV
-3793 SLGAPEKPTPMQY
+3793 SLGAAEKPTPMQY
-3806 AKVLEDL
+3806 SRILEALYVL
-3813 YALSKGEPLDPN
+3813 SRGESLNPN
-3825 EKIATYMAV
+3825 EKKATYRAV
-3834 SGLFRSLKPESLIRL
+3834 SGMFRRLRPESVIPLGKGKPSKTREI
-3849 MGESQSQT
+3849 ESSFHALQ
-3857 QHTDDAFQ
+3857 
-3865 KSKCLYLPSQKE
+3865 CLYLPSRRGR
-3877 TLQKSTDLVFDDAP
+3877 LLKSTDLVFDDVP
-3891 QFTDRVK
+3891 QFTNRVK
-3898 DGFIYTLLI
+3898 DGFNYDILV
-3907 PLKNCNL
+3907 PLKDCHL
-3914 SDDEH
+3914 SGDEH
-3919 ELINRLPPQLRPKNL
+3919 ELVCRLPSQLRPKNL
-3934 SSLVQEQLCDGDEQ
+3934 SSLVQEQLCDEHEQ
-3948 MACVMGTN
+3948 PDCPMSTN
-3956 CVLESKLSSLFLSA
+3956 C
-3970 HFQQAIVRLAKH
+3970 AIVRLSKDTYGKSCDEANITETV
-3982 ALGERCDDKKVLDAV
+3982 ERFV
-3997 GKFASSITVCCK
+3997 SSIKVCCK
-4009 RELITRLVYTESQE
+4009 QQLTTHLVYKESKE
-4023 QIKDSDG
+4023 QIKDSSDK
-4030 TSYCFI
+4030 SYCFI
-4036 KDNTLYVAHTDAASE
+4036 EDNTLYVAHTATTSKGYKA
-4051 EYESFL
+4051 FNCKL
-4057 CELAEVINDG
+4057 TKVVNDG

-4074 LGPLSMVL
+4074 LLPLMMVL
-4082 SVKDPSDIPKKLDR
+4082 SVDDPSDIPGELDM
-4096 AKIKRYTS
+4096 AGIKRYTS
-4104 GEQDDSPLPTL
+4104 GQKDDSPLPTL
-4115 GTPIPEIFHHLLT
+4115 GTHIPEIFHHLLT
-4128 SNLAH
+4128 SNPAH
-4133 YFTPGDYVGFEVY
+4133 YFTAGDYVGFEVY

-4163 FLYAQVIKEAPADM
+4163 FLYAQVIKEAPTDM

-4184 RKYVINVG
+4184 RQYVIDVG
-4192 HTRTVSAADLYKFC
+4192 HPKTVSAADLYKFC

-4222 EEANSA
+4222 EEDTSA
-4228 AKPPQ
+4228 VIPQ
-4233 SLEDAMEEVSNIL
+4233 SLEDAMEEVNSIL

-4294 EKGLPRRTKGGAGSG
+4294 EKGLPGRTGGGSGSG
-4309 GFGFGGR
+4309 GSGFDFGG
-4316 GSRSGGFDSGESSF
+4316 SSF
-4330 SSSFNRWDSYARSH
+4330 SSSFNRWDSYAGFH
-4344 RRQREQFRKRYKGRN
+4344 RRQREQFHEHYQGGN
-4359 FRGWRTRSGQWVPP
+4359 FSSWRTRSGQWVPP
-4373 KTDGDGFPN
+4373 RTDGDGFPN
-4382 PREAAR
+4382 PREAGR

-4430 LGKFGKYEMIHQI
+4430 LGKFGRYEMIHQI
-4443 GGMAMALETSC
+4443 GGFARVLEASC
-4454 GDELTGVGDAAM
+4454 GCKLTGVGEAAM
-4466 ELSSLGSSLGCDDVY
+4466 ELSSIGSYLGCDDVY
-4481 LRARYPNLHPAPRV
+4481 LRARYPNLHPVPRV
-4495 PHDAFTRQHAE
+4495 PHDAFARQHAE
-4506 TAVRLARTI
+4506 TAVRLAQTI
-4515 LDMTQDVWK
+4515 LDRTEDALN